1 MMTTGER
8 LRDKCCVVTG
18 GGTGIGRAVAL
29 RFAAEGA
36 RVVVNGRR
44 EAALDE
50 VAALAEGI
58 TTFAGDL
65 TKPETARGLVQHT
78 IDALGGVDVLFH
90 GAGVLRRNENLGET
104 TDAEWGNDIAT
115 NLTGAFHV
123 VRAAIPALRVSRG
136 VVILVASQLAHI
148 AAPGYA
154 TYCATKGGILSLTR
168 ALALDLGPEG
178 VRVNALSPGVVETE
192 MAYIGRDFAAIR
204 DQVES
209 TIPLRRVGQPE
220 DMAGPAV
227 FLASD
232 DSRWM
237 TGQSLVIDGGYT
249 AQ

>member
-1 MMTTGER
+1 MATGDR
-8 LRDKCCVVTG
+8 LLGKRCIVTG

-44 EAALDE
+44 EEALNE
-50 VAALAEGI
+50 VAALAGGI
-58 TTFAGDL
+58 TAFAGDL
-65 TKPETARGLVQHT
+65 AEPDTARRLVHHT
-78 IDALGGVDVLFH
+78 VDALGGVDVLFQ
-90 GAGVLRRNENLGET
+90 GAGVLRRNENLAET

-178 VRVNALSPGVVETE
+178 IRVNALSPGVVDTE
-192 MAYIGRDFAAIR
+192 MAYIGRDFEAIR
-204 DQVES
+204 AQVEAA
-209 TIPLRRVGQPE
+209 IPLRRVGQPE

-237 TGQSLVIDGGYT
+237 TGQSLVIDGGFT